1 MSTKHTPGP
10 WMVQTSNSVRRIG
23 NAYGDGNV
31 CFATKH
37 SDGCADLVFPNGGF
51 NGPDARLIAAA
62 PELLDAL
69 VRMEA
74 YVSNNLSSE
83 GGTGIDIGGA
93 QFQAAW
99 TAIAK
104 ATGSAA

>member
-31 CFATKH
+31 CFATKQ

-62 PELLDAL
+62 PTLLDAL
-69 VRMEA
+69 KYARRFLKPVEHDTA
-74 YVSNNLSSE
+74 FV
-83 GGTGIDIGGA
+83 DA
-93 QFQAAW
+93 
-99 TAIAK
+99 AIAK
-104 ATGSAA
+104 ATGSEA